1 MKKIL
6 LATALIMASSFTTA
20 AVEKGPWEL
29 VGIQKVYYLHIC
41 HYQRAETVDTITLVN
56 NAYTVG
62 YGRCIAPSF

>member
-6 LATALIMASSFTTA
+6 LATALIITSSFATA

-29 VGIQKVYYLHIC
+29 VGIQKVYVLHIC
-41 HYQRAETVDTITLVN
+41 HYQRAETVDTTTLVN

-62 YGRCIAPSF
+62 YGRCVAPTF